1 MALNITGLT
10 NDDLFYYKNKPRID
24 QVALTFRQTAT
35 ATGRFAAHAR
45 VTRAR
50 STLTLAPLSIC
61 HELHLA
67 QVFTI
72 GESKLGYGYIL
83 FRDHET
89 GYLTL
94 SVILVLFFICL
105 AAWYEIDYRDTDSP
119 LETAAAIIQW
129 ISAAIALT
137 ITILATW
144 EVVMIFAERYRAR
157 RFEEGR
163 EKGRKESNAEWKA
176 WLQRR
181 EEAQA
186 NNQPFNEPNPS
197 EKE

>member
-1 MALNITGLT
+1 M
-10 NDDLFYYKNKPRID
+10 
-24 QVALTFRQTAT
+24 
-35 ATGRFAAHAR
+35 
-45 VTRAR
+45 
-50 STLTLAPLSIC
+50 TLAPFSIY

-67 QVFTI
+67 QVLTI
-72 GESKLGYGYIL
+72 GESIRGYGYIL

-105 AAWYEIDYRDTDSP
+105 AAWYEIDYRYTDSP